1 MMKIFIIIEHFENL
15 KKFIFIISNA
25 GFDNH
30 KKMNG
35 NHSIIKKN
43 KNSTIYIIDKAN

>member
-15 KKFIFIISNA
+15 KKFIFVISYA
-25 GFDNH
+25 GFDNNR
-30 KKMNG
+30 KMNG
-35 NHSIIKKN
+35 NYLNIKKN